1 MVCTG
6 QIDSSGQTESSDEG
20 GRRGGMSAY
29 VSVLKST
36 KSYKIQQSQ
45 IQFHGELCFAGH
57 QHPLNE
63 GGEAPL
69 EVPELQ
75 QKDENGRVIHTK
87 LNTFKTEKKREG
99 KMPLLLF
106 SFLSFFVCWSG
117 TLSRDC
123 C

>member
-63 GGEAPL
+63 GGEAL
-69 EVPELQ
+69 SWTVPGQLS
-75 QKDENGRVIHTK
+75 GPRAPA
-87 LNTFKTEKKREG
+87 EG
-99 KMPLLLF
+99 
-106 SFLSFFVCWSG
+106 
-117 TLSRDC
+117 
-123 C
+123 